1 MPQGM
6 AGHGQHLEGHAKHRH
21 LVTFV
26 QRQVTAGNAL
36 VGRAAD
42 PGAGQLLEPFHAADV
57 VVVVVG
63 DQDVAQYP
71 AGVGRQPAFH
81 WAGVTRI
88 DHRAAAFGSI
98 L

>member
-1 MPQGM
+1 M
-6 AGHGQHLEGHAKHRH
+6 ARHCQHPEGYAQHGD
-21 LVTFV
+21 LVAFV
-26 QRQVTAGNAL
+26 QRQVAAGNTF

-42 PGAGQLLEPFHAADV
+42 TRIGQLLEPFHAADM

-63 DQDVAQYP
+63 NQDIAEHP
-71 AGVGRQPAFH
+71 LGIGRQPVLH
-81 WAGVTRI
+81 RAGVTWV